1 MNFDDLRTKRP
12 DLKNSEESKSPES
25 EAAQL
30 APLQPEEPRTI
41 AGRYKIVERLPAGR
55 TGVVWKATDKKTEEF
70 VAVREFSP
78 FESQVLLKRFEK
90 NLSELSRLSHPNII
104 GPCDS
109 GVTNDNLPYVV
120 TPLIGHPTL
129 KQFLASEKSLPEPRC
144 VEIFVQIAEALAHAH
159 TIGIQH
165 GDVVPNNIFVHEDDE
180 RRSQVIMTDFGIES
194 LRESPLFD
202 PQDDVF
208 AFGALMYEC
217 LNGHSP
223 VLDDSNMLTAPF
235 RSHISPELQSIVL
248 NCLNPIR
255 KERYLD
261 GSEILEN
268 LLAMKCQK
276 LPSPP
281 KNRPGQNLMTPK
293 VLIPLVCSVVVVTGA
308 ICWLMPKQP
317 NAPVQQVTPV
327 TENTPVTQ
335 RPVVSTMKRTIP
347 RRTLTGR
354 PQGMPETAP
363 LPLESLQQPIPLE
376 PNSNLSSNS
385 ITKEK
390 IKNAAEM
397 GAVGSIA
404 VYNALDENERQ
415 RAKDAAVS
423 GLSKGLKKWRSL
435 NESEKASVKRTAGN
449 ALGTA
454 VKLWKHLPDR

>member
-1 MNFDDLRTKRP
+1 MKFDDIRTKRP
-12 DLKNSEESKSPES
+12 DLSVSEDSKNLDLAVAQPET
-25 EAAQL
+25 Q
-30 APLQPEEPRTI
+30 QEEPRPM
-41 AGRYKIVERLPAGR
+41 ACRYEIVERLPAGR
-55 TGVVWKATDKKTEEF
+55 TGVVWKAKDKKTEEL
-70 VAVREFSP
+70 VAVREFAP
-78 FESQVLLKRFEK
+78 FESQVALKRFEK
-90 NLSELSRLSHPNII
+90 NLSELSRLSHPNIV

-109 GVTNDNLPYVV
+109 GITNENIPYVV
-120 TPLIGHPTL
+120 TALVGHPTL
-129 KQFLASEKSLPEPRC
+129 KQFLASEQSLPESRC
-144 VEIFVQIAEALAHAH
+144 AEIFVQIAEALAHAH

-208 AFGALMYEC
+208 AFGTLMYEC

-223 VLDDSNMLTAPF
+223 LLDDSNMLTAPF
-235 RSHISPELQSIVL
+235 RNGVSPELQSIVL

-268 LLAMKCQK
+268 LLAMRCQK

-281 KNRPGQNLMTPK
+281 KNRPGQNLMTAK
-293 VLIPLVCSVVVVTGA
+293 VLIPLVCSVVVVTAA
-308 ICWLMPKQP
+308 ICVLMPKQP
-317 NAPVQQVTPV
+317 NAPVQQI
-327 TENTPVTQ
+327 TPVTQ
-335 RPVVSTMKRTIP
+335 VTPVLQRSPASSLRRTIP
-347 RRTLTGR
+347 RRALTGR
-354 PQGMPETAP
+354 PQGMPNTAP

-376 PNSNLSSNS
+376 PNSNLSSDS

-404 VYNALDENERQ
+404 VYNALDESERQ

-423 GLSKGLKKWRSL
+423 GLSKGWKKWRSL
-435 NESEKASVKRTAGN
+435 DDNEKATVKRSAGN

>member
-1 MNFDDLRTKRP
+1 MKFDDIRIKRP
-12 DLKNSEESKSPES
+12 DLKTSEESKSPG
-25 EAAQL
+25 EAAEL
-30 APLQPEEPRTI
+30 APLQQEEPRTI
-41 AGRYKIVERLPAGR
+41 AGRYEIVERLPAGR
-55 TGVVWKATDKKTEEF
+55 TGVVWKAKDNTTDEF

-78 FESQVLLKRFEK
+78 FESQVQVQRFEK
-90 NLSELSRLSHPNII
+90 NLSELSRLSHPNIVGHI
-104 GPCDS
+104 DS
-109 GVTNDNLPYVV
+109 GITTDGVPYVV

-129 KQFLASEKSLPEPRC
+129 KQFLASEKSLREPRA
-144 VEIFVQIAEALAHAH
+144 VEIFVQITEALAHAH

-165 GDVVPNNIFVHEDDE
+165 GNVVPNNIFVHEDAE
-180 RRSQVIMTDFGIES
+180 RRAQAIMTDFGIES

-223 VLDDSNMLTAPF
+223 HLDESNGLTAPF
-235 RSHISPELQSIVL
+235 RSHISPELQSVIL

-268 LLAMKCQK
+268 LLAMRCQK

-281 KNRPGQNLMTPK
+281 KNRPGQNLMKPK
-293 VLIPLVCSVVVVTGA
+293 VLIPLVCCVVMVTGA
-308 ICWLMPKQP
+308 ICWLMPTQP
-317 NAPVQQVTPV
+317 NAPVQQVAPV
-327 TENTPVTQ
+327 TESAPVIQ
-335 RPVVSTMKRTIP
+335 RPVVSTTKRTIP
-347 RRTLTGR
+347 RRVLTGR
-354 PQGMPETAP
+354 PQGMPNAAP
-363 LPLESLQQPIPLE
+363 MPLESLQQPIPLE
-376 PNSNLSSNS
+376 SNSSLSSDS

-423 GLSKGLKKWRSL
+423 GLSKGLKKWRTL
-435 NESEKASVKRTAGN
+435 NDTEKASIKRTTGST
-449 ALGTA
+449 LGTA